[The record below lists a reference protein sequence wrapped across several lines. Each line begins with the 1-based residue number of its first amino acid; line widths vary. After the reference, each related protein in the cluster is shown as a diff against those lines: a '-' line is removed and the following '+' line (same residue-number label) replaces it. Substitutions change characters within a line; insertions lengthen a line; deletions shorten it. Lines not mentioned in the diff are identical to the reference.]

1 LLVKAATEPRFRTRI
16 ETEAVELTEIGNK
29 FMIRHAETDK
39 VPIVESAHV
48 DYFFQRMF
56 SLIRLLLKRPD
67 VNG

>member
-1 LLVKAATEPRFRTRI
+1 
-16 ETEAVELTEIGNK
+16 VELTEIGNK